1 MAKQKPLGYMRRL
14 QTNPS
19 GIAQL
24 SNEKGER
31 TDQVLEI
38 ADTLGRY
45 FQEVYTREDLSNN
58 IHDLSTSIVP
68 PPEQFSDLDICLDEG
83 SVEKALARLQSD
95 KSPGPDGVHPMLL
108 KECAKFL
115 ANPVS
120 KIFKK
125 SLDSGKIPQDW
136 KQADIAPIFKKGNR
150 TDAANY
156 RPVSLT
162 SVVCKVMESLIKQ
175 QLVRHLESNN
185 MISKHQ
191 HGFRKGRSCLTNLL
205 ETFEEWTTALDEGHG
220 IDVVYLDYR
229 KAFDTVPHK
238 RLVEKLK
245 LFGIAGATLKWIED
259 FLQGRT
265 TRVIVRNNSSKWLE
279 VLSGVPQGSVLGP
292 LLFLIFIN
300 DLPDWISCSVKL
312 FADDTKVWKII
323 DSVDDQKVLQ
333 KDLDNMM
340 AWSRIWLLWFNPEK
354 CKIMHIG
361 HSLNTV
367 YHLGETERQILIVSK
382 EEKDLG
388 ITVTNDLKSA
398 VQCSKAA
405 AKARSI
411 AGLIRRNFRRLEK
424 PEFLALYKAYIRP
437 HMEFCVQAWSPHLRK
452 DIETLERVQRSA
464 TKMVVGL
471 KHLTYEER
479 LKELGLTSLEK
490 RRTRGDLIE
499 VYKVMTAKEN
509 LDPDQF
515 FKKAD
520 NAHNLRGHTLKLYTE
535 RSRLNTRKYF
545 FTQRVVAEWNGLPQ
559 YVVDA
564 PSINAFKNRLDSHW
578 SDMGI

>member
-1 MAKQKPLGYMRRL
+1 M
-14 QTNPS
+14 
-19 GIAQL
+19 
-24 SNEKGER
+24 
-31 TDQVLEI
+31 
-38 ADTLGRY
+38 
-45 FQEVYTREDLSNN
+45 
-58 IHDLSTSIVP
+58 
-68 PPEQFSDLDICLDEG
+68 
-83 SVEKALARLQSD
+83 
-95 KSPGPDGVHPMLL
+95 
-108 KECAKFL
+108 
-115 ANPVS
+115 
-120 KIFKK
+120 
-125 SLDSGKIPQDW
+125 
-136 KQADIAPIFKKGNR
+136 
-150 TDAANY
+150 
-156 RPVSLT
+156 
-162 SVVCKVMESLIKQ
+162 
-175 QLVRHLESNN
+175 
-185 MISKHQ
+185 
-191 HGFRKGRSCLTNLL
+191 
-205 ETFEEWTTALDEGHG
+205 
-220 IDVVYLDYR
+220 VYLDYR

-490 RRTRGDLIE
+490 RRTRGDL
-499 VYKVMTAKEN
+499 T
-509 LDPDQF
+509 
-515 FKKAD
+515 
-520 NAHNLRGHTLKLYTE
+520 
-535 RSRLNTRKYF
+535 
-545 FTQRVVAEWNGLPQ
+545 
-559 YVVDA
+559 
-564 PSINAFKNRLDSHW
+564 
-578 SDMGI
+578 